1 MQICCTN
8 KPKTT
13 NKELIMTRK
22 PYRKSKLILHGDVK
36 SLTRGFQD
44 GNFTDADFA
53 DGTPR
58 GDLTFTVTQ

>member
-1 MQICCTN
+1 MQIRCTN

-22 PYRKSKLILHGDVK
+22 PYRKSKLILHGDVE
-36 SLTRGFQD
+36 SLTRGAVD
-44 GNFTDADFA
+44 GNFTDATFP

-58 GDLTFTVTQ
+58 GDLTFTVSN

>member
-1 MQICCTN
+1 
-8 KPKTT
+8 
-13 NKELIMTRK
+13 MTRK

>member
-22 PYRKSKLILHGDVK
+22 PYRKSKLTLHGDVK
-36 SLTRGFQD
+36 SLTRGMDD
-44 GNFTDADFA
+44 GAFTDATFPS
-53 DGTPR
+53 GTPR
-58 GDLTFTVTQ
+58 GDLTFTVTN